1 MNCYIF
7 RRGIQQ
13 IITKTKQFKNI
24 HRTFAYRREGKLVTM
39 KLDTPL
45 FQNLFTPEM
54 KQLVEIFNRHGHE
67 LRIAGGAVRD
77 LIMDKLP
84 VDIDFATTA
93 TPDQMKELFEN
104 EKIRLINNK
113 GEKHGT
119 ITARINDKEN
129 FEVTTLRIDVVT
141 DGRHAEVQF
150 TRDWQ
155 LDANRRDL
163 TINAMFLGF
172 DGTLY
177 DYFHGREDLDQR
189 KVKFVGNPEARIQE
203 DYLRILRYFR
213 FYGRIA
219 SNPNS
224 HDAET
229 LEAIRNNSQ
238 GLAGISG
245 ERIWME
251 LRKIITGNYAD
262 YIMETMMS
270 LGLTPYMGLPD
281 KCNIKEFQRICQ
293 LTEGLSPLPMTRLSA
308 LLEDENQVYEV
319 DQRLKLSKE
328 EIRLALF
335 IIDKRSQDFE
345 ESVPLKYFSDLIVDA
360 KEPKMKER
368 ILELIK
374 YKGDTALL
382 RTISEWSPPKFP
394 ITGHDLTQKNVPKGP
409 IFAKTLNELRNIW
422 KERGYQITKE
432 ELLLEL
438 DRIVTQ
444 LGL

>member
-1 MNCYIF
+1 
-7 RRGIQQ
+7 
-13 IITKTKQFKNI
+13 
-24 HRTFAYRREGKLVTM
+24 M

-45 FQNLFTPEM
+45 FRNLFTPEM

-93 TPDQMKELFEN
+93 TPDQMKELFEA

-189 KVKFVGNPEARIQE
+189 KIKFVGNPEARIQE

-229 LEAIRNNSQ
+229 LEAIRNNAQ

-251 LRKIITGNYAD
+251 LRKIITGSYAD

-270 LGLTPYMGLPD
+270 LGLTPYMGLPE

-293 LTEGLSPLPMTRLSA
+293 LTEGLSPLSMTRLSA
-308 LLEDENQVYEV
+308 LLEDENQVYEL

-422 KERGYQITKE
+422 KEKNYQITKE

-438 DRIVTQ
+438 DRIVKQ